1 VERLKER
8 LVIAKR
14 ALDSFKEILE
24 TPYSVMARDA
34 AIQRFEYTFEAVW
47 KAAQIYLREM
57 EAIESFSPKGVIRFS
72 WKIQILSQEDSRV
85 AMEMANQR
93 NLTVHTYNESL
104 AESIYA
110 RLPDYLQVMRNW
122 ISNIEKQMKEV

>member
-1 VERLKER
+1 MERLKER